1 MHLVYRNHTIRH
13 DMLRHFYG
21 GGPKEAIKF
30 TNIWIPYNCSYHRF
44 TNVTVDKC
52 VTYLLRRINHENVDI
67 NDHQHTNNVSDQYAD
82 HHHQQQHTN
91 TSYNHNHDHDHN
103 HDNCDIRSTNIHH
116 LDSLRNNSMD
126 SADSHNVDNNS
137 LNGYN
142 RVFNISSNHHNHNQ
156 HLHDYNN
163 NELNYNQYDYNI
175 SNHHNYSHKIIN
187 NHYNH
192 HRLKIRKKLRIVF
205 FGDSATRGII
215 NGITRILSGSEIF
228 GPCVSDICG
237 RPGAS
242 PPSEREH
249 NQHKIYTYHQLIIT
263 FIYTKSLTIP
273 YTLQHIESILKE
285 NKTYALILNTGAWDF
300 DHVSRAYKNNTALDE
315 CGKQAMH
322 EVSKLRTSSIINES
336 MWRFSELAAK
346 YHTRI
351 IYRNNHFNR
360 RFGTICADAEFES
373 MIYGSNWEIWN
384 NREISRDS
392 WVEVCYNI
400 DSFNDVKYHIVCVHI
415 QTYEYIIYLCMYIL
429 LYNSYVRYILLAVRL
444 FPE

>member
-1 MHLVYRNHTIRH
+1 MHLIYRNHTIRY

-21 GGPKEAIKF
+21 GGPKEAMKF

-52 VTYLLRRINHENVDI
+52 ITYLLRSINNNHQNVDI
-67 NDHQHTNNVSDQYAD
+67 NDHEHTSNMSDQYAD
-82 HHHQQQHTN
+82 HQRTN
-91 TSYNHNHDHDHN
+91 TSYDHF
-103 HDNCDIRSTNIHH
+103 HDNDNHYFY
-116 LDSLRNNSMD
+116 N
-126 SADSHNVDNNS
+126 DSHNG
-137 LNGYN
+137 LH
-142 RVFNISSNHHNHNQ
+142 NISSNHHNHNQ
-156 HLHDYNN
+156 HHHHHDNNN
-163 NELNYNQYDYNI
+163 NELNYSQYDYNI
-175 SNHHNYSHKIIN
+175 SKHHNNSNKIIN
-187 NHYNH
+187 NHNQH
-192 HRLKIRKKLRIVF
+192 HHSKIRKKLRIVF

-215 NGITRILSGSEIF
+215 NGITRILSGSEIY

-237 RPGAS
+237 RPGAF

-249 NQHKIYTYHQLIIT
+249 NQHKIYTYHHQLIIT

-273 YTLQHIESILKE
+273 YTLQHIESIIKE

-300 DHVSRAYKNNTALDE
+300 DHISRAYKNNTAIDE

-336 MWRFSELAAK
+336 MWRFSELSEK

-384 NREISRDS
+384 NREISRMS
-392 WVEVCYNI
+392 WIEVCYI
-400 DSFNDVKYHIVCVHI
+400 APDSSNDVMMYYTLYTMYNVMRMYKKTCAY
-415 QTYEYIIYLCMYIL
+415 IYLSM
-429 LYNSYVRYILLAVRL
+429 
-444 FPE
+444 

>member
-1 MHLVYRNHTIRH
+1 MDYQYVGEWKKMHLIYRNHTIKY

-21 GGPKEAIKF
+21 GGPKEAMKF

-52 VTYLLRRINHENVDI
+52 ITYLLRSINNNHQNVDI
-67 NDHQHTNNVSDQYAD
+67 NDHEHTSNMSDQYAD
-82 HHHQQQHTN
+82 HQSTN
-91 TSYNHNHDHDHN
+91 TSYDHFHDHD
-103 HDNCDIRSTNIHH
+103 
-116 LDSLRNNSMD
+116 NSYYYNR
-126 SADSHNVDNNS
+126 SHNG
-137 LNGYN
+137 LH
-142 RVFNISSNHHNHNQ
+142 NISSNHHNYNQ
-156 HLHDYNN
+156 NHHHHHHDNNN
-163 NELNYNQYDYNI
+163 NELNYSQYDYNI
-175 SNHHNYSHKIIN
+175 SKHHNNSYKIIN
-187 NHYNH
+187 NHHYH
-192 HRLKIRKKLRIVF
+192 HHSKIRKKLRIVF

-215 NGITRILSGSEIF
+215 NGITRILSGSEIY

-237 RPGAS
+237 RPGAF

-249 NQHKIYTYHQLIIT
+249 NQHKIYTFHHQLIIT

-273 YTLQHIESILKE
+273 YTLQHIESIIKE

-300 DHVSRAYKNNTALDE
+300 DHISRAYKNNTAIDE

-336 MWRFSELAAK
+336 MWRFSELSEK

-384 NREISRDS
+384 NREISRES
-392 WVEVCYNI
+392 WIEVCYI
-400 DSFNDVKYHIVCVHI
+400 APDSSNDVMMF
-415 QTYEYIIYLCMYIL
+415 YIIY
-429 LYNSYVRYILLAVRL
+429 YVIV
-444 FPE
+444 

>member
-1 MHLVYRNHTIRH
+1 
-13 DMLRHFYG
+13 MLRHFYG
-21 GGPKEAIKF
+21 GGPKEAMKF

-44 TNVTVDKC
+44 TNATVDKC
-52 VTYLLRRINHENVDI
+52 VTYQLRRINHENE
-67 NDHQHTNNVSDQYAD
+67 HTNNISDQYAD
-82 HHHQQQHTN
+82 HHHHQQQQQQQHMN
-91 TSYNHNHDHDHN
+91 TS
-103 HDNCDIRSTNIHH
+103 
-116 LDSLRNNSMD
+116 NNSMD
-126 SADSHNVDNNS
+126 SAVSHNVDNNI

-142 RVFNISSNHHNHNQ
+142 RVFNISGNHHNHN
-156 HLHDYNN
+156 HHHHDYNN

-175 SNHHNYSHKIIN
+175 SSNHHQNYSYKIIN
-187 NHYNH
+187 NYNNH
-192 HRLKIRKKLRIVF
+192 HRLKFRKKLRIVF

-237 RPGAS
+237 RPGS
-242 PPSEREH
+242 FPPSEREH
-249 NQHKIYTYHQLIIT
+249 NQHKIYIYHQLIIT

-300 DHVSRAYKNNTALDE
+300 DHVSRAYKNNTAIDE

-336 MWRFSELAAK
+336 MWRFSELAEK
-346 YHTRI
+346 HHTRI

-384 NREISRDS
+384 NREMSRDS
-392 WVEVCYNI
+392 WVEVCYNA
-400 DSFNDVKYHIVCVHI
+400 DSCNDVKYHII
-415 QTYEYIIYLCMYIL
+415 YYLCACI
-429 LYNSYVRYILLAVRL
+429 NI
-444 FPE
+444 

>member
-1 MHLVYRNHTIRH
+1 MHLIYRNNTIRH

-21 GGPKEAIKF
+21 GIPKEAMKF

-52 VTYLLRRINHENVDI
+52 IAYLLRRFNHQDVDM
-67 NDHQHTNNVSDQYAD
+67 NDHAHTYNMSDHYAY
-82 HHHQQQHTN
+82 HHQQQPHTY
-91 TSYNHNHDHDHN
+91 TGYDQDHRYHYNISHSNRHHNVHG
-103 HDNCDIRSTNIHH
+103 
-116 LDSLRNNSMD
+116 NNSMD
-126 SADSHNVDNNS
+126 SADSHHVGNYS
-137 LNGYN
+137 LNDGLHN
-142 RVFNISSNHHNHNQ
+142 NNHF
-156 HLHDYNN
+156 HDYNT
-163 NELNYNQYDYNI
+163 NELNYNQYDYDNI
-175 SNHHNYSHKIIN
+175 SNHHHHNNSHKIIN
-187 NHYNH
+187 NHNNH
-192 HRLKIRKKLRIVF
+192 NRLKIRKKLRIVF

-215 NGITRILSGSEIF
+215 NGITRILSGSEIY

-237 RPGAS
+237 RPGAF

-249 NQHKIYTYHQLIIT
+249 NQHKIYTYHHQLVIT

-300 DHVSRAYKNNTALDE
+300 DHISRAYKNNTAIDE
-315 CGKQAMH
+315 CGKKAMY

-336 MWRFSELAAK
+336 MWRFSELAEK

-384 NREISRDS
+384 NREMSRDS
-392 WVEVCYNI
+392 WVEVCYYTA
-400 DSFNDVKYHIVCVHI
+400 DSNNGMM
-415 QTYEYIIYLCMYIL
+415 YIIYYTINL
-429 LYNSYVRYILLAVRL
+429 
-444 FPE
+444 